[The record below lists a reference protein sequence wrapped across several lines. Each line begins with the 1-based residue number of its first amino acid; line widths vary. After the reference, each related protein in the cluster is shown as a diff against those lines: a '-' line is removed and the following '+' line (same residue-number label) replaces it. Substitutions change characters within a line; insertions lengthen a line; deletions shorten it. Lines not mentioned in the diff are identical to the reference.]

1 MNRLILTALNRFMG
15 QTVNKG
21 VQVAIKKVSDK
32 AQVAIETTP
41 MDTKHPPGTS
51 ETVKLA
57 HHLGK
62 IAGKFLG

>member
-1 MNRLILTALNRFMG
+1 MNRLIIATLNRVMG

-21 VQVAIKKVSDK
+21 VQVALKKVGEK
-32 AQVAIETTP
+32 AQTAIETTP

>member
-1 MNRLILTALNRFMG
+1 MNRLILATLHRVMG

-21 VQVAIKKVSDK
+21 VQVALKKVGEK
-32 AQVAIETTP
+32 AQTAIETTP

-62 IAGKFLG
+62 IAGKLLG

>member
-1 MNRLILTALNRFMG
+1 MNRLILATLNRVMG

-21 VQVAIKKVSDK
+21 VQVALKKVGEK
-32 AQVAIETTP
+32 AQTAIETTP